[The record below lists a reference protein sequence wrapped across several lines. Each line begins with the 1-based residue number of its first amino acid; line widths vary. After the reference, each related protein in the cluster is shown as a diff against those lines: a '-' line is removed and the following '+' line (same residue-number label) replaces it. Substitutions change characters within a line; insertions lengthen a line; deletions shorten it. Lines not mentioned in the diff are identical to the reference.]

1 MSKNSVTMA
10 ITPCNTN
17 GIITYFNNINHY
29 DHIAIDT
36 VLQKIPSI
44 NHSVSFVNFYFII
57 QNKLTKGWAIN
68 ALTNLLISHKTNG
81 FPINNGFKNSILAN
95 KNLAKLNRV

>member
-1 MSKNSVTMA
+1 MGSSQKNSKRDSGNNQVLF
-10 ITPCNTN
+10 PR
-17 GIITYFNNINHY
+17 FNNIDHP

-36 VLQKIPSI
+36 VLQKKPSI
-44 NHSVSFVNFYFII
+44 IHSVSFVSFYFIT

-68 ALTNLLISHKTNG
+68 ALTNLAISHKTNN

-95 KNLAKLNRV
+95 KNLAILNKV